1 MKVDKYKA
9 EQLLAFYETMFKMRR
24 FEEET
29 FEFYKKG
36 MMAGLAHLYLGEEAV
51 ATGVCAALKDEDY
64 IASTHRGH
72 GHLVA
77 RGADINR
84 MMAEILGKET
94 GYSHGKGGSMH
105 IMAMDKG
112 ILGANGIVG
121 GGIPIAT
128 GAAYSAKYRE
138 TDQVAISFMGDSATN
153 EGTFHES
160 INMAA
165 AWKLPC
171 IYVIENNLYG
181 ISVDIRDVTNTPD
194 LAVRAKAYDI
204 PGVVVDGM
212 DVTAVYEAAVEAVK
226 RAREGKGPTLIEC
239 KTYRWQ
245 GHHVGDP
252 ATYRQRRS
260 KTEKEDWMKK
270 CPVTTLRAEMIASG
284 KVKEAEIE
292 ALEAKIE
299 EEIQAAVKFAA
310 DSDYPDASEAFTD
323 VFQQGTL

>member
-1 MKVDKYKA
+1 MKVDKYSA
-9 EQLLAFYETMFKMRR
+9 EQLMGFYETMFKTRR

-36 MMAGLAHLYLGEEAV
+36 MMAGLAHLYMGEEAV
-51 ATGVCAALKDEDY
+51 AAGVCAALNDEDY
-64 IASTHRGH
+64 IGSTHRGH

-77 RGADINR
+77 RGAEIDR

-94 GYSHGKGGSMH
+94 GYSNGKGGSMH

-121 GGIPIAT
+121 GEIPIAT
-128 GAAYSAKYRE
+128 GAAYTAKYKG
-138 TDQVAISFMGDSATN
+138 TDQVAVSFMGDSATN

-165 AWKLPC
+165 AWDLPC
-171 IYVIENNLYG
+171 VYVIENNLYG

-212 DVTAVYEAAVEAVK
+212 DVIAVYEAAVKAVK
-226 RAREGKGPTLIEC
+226 RAREGKGHYHRVQDLQMAGTPCRRPGYIQEEKKRDREGRLDEEMPC
-239 KTYRWQ
+239 YELQSSYDRVRKSQGSRYRSS
-245 GHHVGDP
+245 GRKSRSRDTGSSKIRS
-252 ATYRQRRS
+252 RQPLS
-260 KTEKEDWMKK
+260 
-270 CPVTTLRAEMIASG
+270 
-284 KVKEAEIE
+284 
-292 ALEAKIE
+292 
-299 EEIQAAVKFAA
+299 
-310 DSDYPDASEAFTD
+310 
-323 VFQQGTL
+323 

>member
-1 MKVDKYKA
+1 MKIKDYDK
-9 EQLLAFYETMFKMRR
+9 EQLLNFYETMFKMRR

-36 MMAGLAHLYLGEEAV
+36 LMAGLAHLYLGEEAV
-51 ATGVCAALKDEDY
+51 ATGVCAALNEDDY
-64 IASTHRGH
+64 VGSTHRGH

-77 RGADINR
+77 RDADIAL
-84 MMAEILGKET
+84 MMAEILGKKT

-121 GGIPIAT
+121 GEIPIAT
-128 GAAYSAKYRE
+128 GAAYTALYKKNGK
-138 TDQVAISFMGDSATN
+138 VAVSFMGDSATN

-171 IYVIENNLYG
+171 VYVIENNLYG

-204 PGVVVDGM
+204 PGIVVDGM
-212 DVTAVYEAAVEAVK
+212 DVIAVYEAAKEAVE
-226 RAREGKGPTLIEC
+226 RARNGEGLPIEREEV
-239 KTYRWQ
+239 KPRKRTGWQ
-245 GHHVGDP
+245 G
-252 ATYRQRRS
+252 ALS
-260 KTEKEDWMKK
+260 L
-270 CPVTTLRAEMIASG
+270 TLEQ
-284 KVKEAEIE
+284 K
-292 ALEAKIE
+292 
-299 EEIQAAVKFAA
+299 
-310 DSDYPDASEAFTD
+310 
-323 VFQQGTL
+323 